1 MRRVV
6 ITGMGAVTSCGMGV
20 KPLWKQVLEG
30 RHGFCTI
37 TGFDTS
43 DFAVK
48 YAAEISNWDPVAAG
62 LNKKEARRMDRFS
75 QFAMAAANLAME
87 QAGNFAADLD
97 PFRIGVLVS
106 SGIGGF
112 HSFEEEKEKAM
123 AKGVERVSVFFIPM
137 MIPNM
142 AGGLIAIQHGFK
154 GENYC
159 PVSACASSAHAVGEA
174 FRKIKYGYLDACVT
188 GGAEAAITQFALAG
202 FYNMGALAV
211 GEDPARLSI
220 PFDKERKGFVMG
232 EGAAVLVLEELEHAK
247 RRGAEI
253 VAEVVGY
260 GATDDA
266 YHITGPDPQGLGA
279 AKAMELAMKEA
290 GFDQVDYINAH
301 GTSTEAN
308 DKIETLA
315 IKMALGEES
324 ARKVAVSSTKGVTGH
339 MLGAAG
345 AVEAIL
351 TALALKEGVVP
362 PTAGYQIPD
371 EECDLDY
378 VAEGAR
384 KKDIRRALSNSLG
397 FGGHNAT
404 IAFQKYQG

>member
-43 DFAVK
+43 DFVVK

-232 EGAAVLVLEELEHAK
+232 EGAAVLVLEELEHAYLMPQIQ
-247 RRGAEI
+247 RIYAIEEEFGVLHWHVLTDRGERHFEMRGRDEVQPITPDRFLVRDIDGNRYEI
-253 VAEVVGY
+253 ADV
-260 GATDDA
+260 
-266 YHITGPDPQGLGA
+266 
-279 AKAMELAMKEA
+279 
-290 GFDQVDYINAH
+290 
-301 GTSTEAN
+301 
-308 DKIETLA
+308 
-315 IKMALGEES
+315 
-324 ARKVAVSSTKGVTGH
+324 
-339 MLGAAG
+339 
-345 AVEAIL
+345 
-351 TALALKEGVVP
+351 
-362 PTAGYQIPD
+362 
-371 EECDLDY
+371 
-378 VAEGAR
+378 
-384 KKDIRRALSNSLG
+384 RALDRWSQNLI
-397 FGGHNAT
+397 HT
-404 IAFQKYQG
+404 HL